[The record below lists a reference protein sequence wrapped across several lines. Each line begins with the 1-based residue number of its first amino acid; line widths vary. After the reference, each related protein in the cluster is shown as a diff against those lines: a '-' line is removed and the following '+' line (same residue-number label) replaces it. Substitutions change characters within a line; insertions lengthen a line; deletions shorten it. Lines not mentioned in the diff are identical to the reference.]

1 MSRTLARLTGTG
13 TGGQFAEDDAFTLV
27 DGQVLKDQVDLLIA
41 GAVQRNVLVAGDDV
55 TGLDASASGDVLLLH
70 SYPPIEIPNESGQ
83 LSGFTDANGAVFA
96 ARFRF
101 ALRVS
106 NGAISITPKLKYGTT
121 ISGITNVAM
130 ISGDAACSATADDYT
145 GTDQIQDVLVT
156 LPSGLKLWK
165 AFVTVGG
172 MPAAGYQAW
181 ASVRF
186 CGYVQLP

>member
-1 MSRTLARLTGTG
+1 MTLRR
-13 TGGQFAEDDAFTLV
+13 V
-27 DGQVLKDQVDLLIA
+27 DPFVEGADVLKTVHLDPIKNDLDLWMT
-41 GAVQRNVLVAGDDV
+41 GAIQRNVLVAGDDQN
-55 TGLDASASGDVLLLH
+55 GLDASASGDLLLAR
-70 SYPPIEIPNESGQ
+70 SYPPIEIDNTASQ
-83 LSGFTDANGAVFA
+83 LSGFTDGAGAVFA

-106 NGAISITPKLKYGTT
+106 NAAISITPKLKYGTT
-121 ISGITNVAM
+121 IGGITNVAT
-130 ISGDAACSATADDYT
+130 ISGEAACSATADDYT

-165 AFVTVGG
+165 ALITVGG
-172 MPAAGYQAW
+172 TPAAGYQAW